1 MVSLSS
7 FNLSA
12 NGLFDF
18 DLTFFL
24 QALIFLIFSLIV
36 TNFFLLPISDIIA
49 KRTEIVALNNQ
60 KAAILLSLIAE
71 KIFFCLNFNKNQ
83 KKEYLRQIKKF
94 EIALDG
100 YIGAQENAFQSK
112 IETLLSLA
120 DKSFL
125 YSSIAL
131 VSKLSNSIEKTL
143 EKKINI

>member
-60 KAAILLSLIAE
+60 KAAILLSLVAE

-100 YIGAQENAFQSK
+100 YIGAQENAFQNK